1 VVNDLYTPGKVRTF
15 SGLFVDPLNL
25 QPDDI
30 NIMDIA
36 HALSQIPRF
45 GGHSRVQLSVAQ
57 HCCWVMKELPDELKL
72 FGLLHDASEAYLLDI
87 PSPLKE
93 RLPGYKE
100 AEAQAMANIAL
111 AFGLPIGFHEHPEV
125 KAVDKRALQYEWRNY
140 VKGFRSAKKNNS
152 AKQDFLFEF
161 KELWAKRPTFSAV

>member
-1 VVNDLYTPGKVRTF
+1 MNDLHTPGKVRTF

-25 QPDDI
+25 QPEDI
-30 NIMDIA
+30 NITDIA

-57 HCCWVMKELPDELKL
+57 HCVWVAKELPDELKL
-72 FGLLHDASEAYLLDI
+72 EGLLHDASEAYLLDI

-93 RLPGYKE
+93 RLPEYIV
-100 AEAQAMANIAL
+100 AERMAMGAVAK
-111 AFGLPIGFHEHPEV
+111 AFGLQDNFWRLPEV

-140 VKGFRSAKKNNS
+140 VKGFRSAKKNTS

-161 KELWAKRPTFSAV
+161 KELWDKRQTSNAV